1 MLITTCPICLRH
13 RPQRPPP
20 CHPPPSPTLASTY
33 EIDASPPSYSH
44 LIMPCR
50 HFRRVH
56 IAFSTTTAIY
66 TCSTHRRATCCH
78 AIYAV
83 TMPFH
88 PLIAAAITTSTLHSL
103 LHHLSLTLDHQY
115 SCRLHSTPSQPALNA
130 PNVPSRP
137 LPPASIPQHG
147 IIAPTSCPLD
157 MSHRMIYIFVWPF
170 CNSSDVST
178 QCFSCCAYSAVAS
191 QLLGLLRPLI
201 CLLSAILAR

>member
-1 MLITTCPICLRH
+1 LLITTCPFCLRH

-20 CHPPPSPTLASTY
+20 CHPPPSLILASTY

-56 IAFSTTTAIY
+56 ITFSTTTAIY

-88 PLIAAAITTSTLHSL
+88 SIDCCCHNDFDAA
-103 LHHLSLTLDHQY
+103 LTPPPQPHI
-115 SCRLHSTPSQPALNA
+115 RPSIL
-130 PNVPSRP
+130 VPSPFDPKSTRTQCSQRSIK
-137 LPPASIPQHG
+137 AFSRHCIPQHG

-170 CNSSDVST
+170 CNSFRRVYT
-178 QCFSCCAYSAVAS
+178 M
-191 QLLGLLRPLI
+191 LLLL
-201 CLLSAILAR
+201 CLLCCC

>member
-20 CHPPPSPTLASTY
+20 CHPPPSLILASTY

-56 IAFSTTTAIY
+56 ITFSTTTAIY

-88 PLIAAAITTSTLHSL
+88 SIDCCCHNDSDAALTPPPQPHIRPSILVPSPFDPKSTRTQSMH
-103 LHHLSLTLDHQY
+103 
-115 SCRLHSTPSQPALNA
+115 P

-137 LPPASIPQHG
+137 SPGIAFHNMASSPPPLAPSTCR
-147 IIAPTSCPLD
+147 IA
-157 MSHRMIYIFVWPF
+157 
-170 CNSSDVST
+170 
-178 QCFSCCAYSAVAS
+178 
-191 QLLGLLRPLI
+191 
-201 CLLSAILAR
+201 